1 MRLPP
6 VLCDLRSFSF
16 APCGFFLKIAQRG
29 KCISADTATGLWRA
43 TTVLSPAKIR
53 ASRGFT
59 LIELMVVLTIG
70 GALLLLAY
78 NLLTSFMQA
87 RLSGNQDIAFEG
99 YFQDARRQALI
110 RAKTLTLEINLDKK
124 TFGLREYDPRL
135 ELNPDAALQMLA
147 DLKRY
152 RTDREWDKQKATE
165 EAPKP
170 KWINSEQKI
179 PTVLTKILSS
189 SGLELT
195 GPIIYVHFYPTGNS
209 DSVILQ
215 FGDTAP
221 NYVYIPRYNLQ
232 PVHMNTIRGFERQRL
247 APR

>member
-1 MRLPP
+1 MR
-6 VLCDLRSFSF
+6 
-16 APCGFFLKIAQRG
+16 
-29 KCISADTATGLWRA
+29 
-43 TTVLSPAKIR
+43 SPARLRKR
-53 ASRGFT
+53 RGFT

-78 NLLTSFMQA
+78 NMLTSFMQA
-87 RLSGNQDIAFEG
+87 RLSGSQDIAFEG

-110 RAKTLTLEINLDKK
+110 LAKTLTLEINFDKK

-135 ELNPDAALQMLA
+135 ELNPDASLQQLA
-147 DLKRY
+147 EMKRY
-152 RTDREWDKQKATE
+152 RQDREWDRDKAKE
-165 EAPKP
+165 EAPKA
-170 KWINSEQKI
+170 KWINPERKI

-195 GPIIYVHFYPTGNS
+195 GPIIYIHFYPTGNS

-215 FGDTAP
+215 FGDTSP

-232 PVHMNTIRGFERQRL
+232 PVHLNEIKSFERQRL
-247 APR
+247 VVQP

>member
-1 MRLPP
+1 MQ
-6 VLCDLRSFSF
+6 
-16 APCGFFLKIAQRG
+16 I
-29 KCISADTATGLWRA
+29 TASTR
-43 TTVLSPAKIR
+43 
-53 ASRGFT
+53 RGFT

-87 RLSGNQDIAFEG
+87 RLSGSQDIAFEG

-110 RAKTLTLEINLDKK
+110 LAKTLTLEINLDKK
-124 TFGLREYDPRL
+124 TFGLRYYDPKL
-135 ELNPDAALQMLA
+135 ELNPDAALQQLA
-147 DLKRY
+147 EVKRY
-152 RTDREWDKQKATE
+152 RFDREADREKEKE
-165 EAPKP
+165 EVPKP
-170 KWINSEQKI
+170 RWVVKEQKI

-189 SGLELT
+189 SGLELV

-215 FGDTAP
+215 FGTTTP

-232 PVHMNTIRGFERQRL
+232 PVHLSELRQFERQRVL
-247 APR
+247 KQ

>member
-1 MRLPP
+1 MRSPTR
-6 VLCDLRSFSF
+6 LR
-16 APCGFFLKIAQRG
+16 KR
-29 KCISADTATGLWRA
+29 
-43 TTVLSPAKIR
+43 
-53 ASRGFT
+53 RGFT

-78 NLLTSFMQA
+78 NMLTSFMQA
-87 RLSGNQDIAFEG
+87 RLSGSQDIAFEG

-110 RAKTLTLEINLDKK
+110 LAKTLTLEINFDKK

-135 ELNPDAALQMLA
+135 ELNPDASLQQLA
-147 DLKRY
+147 EMKRY
-152 RTDREWDKQKATE
+152 RTDREWDRDKAKE
-165 EAPKP
+165 EAPKA
-170 KWINSEQKI
+170 KWINPERKI

-195 GPIIYVHFYPTGNS
+195 GPIIYIHFYPTGNS

-215 FGDTAP
+215 FGDTSP

-232 PVHMNTIRGFERQRL
+232 PVHLTDIKSFERQRL
-247 APR
+247 VVQP

>member
-1 MRLPP
+1 MR
-6 VLCDLRSFSF
+6 
-16 APCGFFLKIAQRG
+16 
-29 KCISADTATGLWRA
+29 
-43 TTVLSPAKIR
+43 SPARLRKR
-53 ASRGFT
+53 RGFT
-59 LIELMVVLTIG
+59 LVELMVVLTIG

-78 NLLTSFMQA
+78 NMLTSFMQA
-87 RLSGNQDIAFEG
+87 RLSGSQDIAFEG

-110 RAKTLTLEINLDKK
+110 LAKTLTLEINFDKK

-135 ELNPDAALQMLA
+135 ELNPDASLQQLA
-147 DLKRY
+147 EMKRY
-152 RTDREWDKQKATE
+152 RQDREWDRDKAKE

-170 KWINSEQKI
+170 KWINPEHKI

-195 GPIIYVHFYPTGNS
+195 GPIIYIHFYPTGNS

-215 FGDTAP
+215 FGDTNP

-232 PVHMNTIRGFERQRL
+232 PVHLNEIKSFERQRL
-247 APR
+247 VVQP